1 MIAGQLPSSPDMLSP
16 GSGYVDIYAN
26 KAKDLI
32 TKFGTSTPSPD
43 LVATE
48 GERPQR
54 RAKA

>member
-1 MIAGQLPSSPDMLSP
+1 MLS
-16 GSGYVDIYAN
+16 GQEYVDIYAN

-32 TKFGTSTPSPD
+32 TKYGTSTPSPD
-43 LVATE
+43 LVAAE